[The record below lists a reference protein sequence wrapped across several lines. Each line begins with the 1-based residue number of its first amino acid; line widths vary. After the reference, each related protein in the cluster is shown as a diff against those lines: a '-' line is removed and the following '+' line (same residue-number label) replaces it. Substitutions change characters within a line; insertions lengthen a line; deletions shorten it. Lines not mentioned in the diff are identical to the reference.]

1 MPGKQNLWISALII
15 VVILAIH
22 SSTIMVSEGSY
33 ALHTRFGKVHRS
45 ITQPGFYLKMPWP
58 LDDVH
63 ILEGR
68 LHLYQGEDEQI
79 LTGDQNSLVVSSHVM
94 WRIQADRLTEF
105 WEKVENVKHFEEL
118 LESRLRSYRN
128 ALFGNITFKKLFS
141 KQDQQQNLKQLEDQL
156 RSQLKSSC
164 EKDYGVDILSVGFT
178 HVGLASGVLESV
190 FEKMKS
196 DRSRLANQLQAE
208 GESIAEKIKAEAQ
221 TKYDQA
227 IATIAGNVKTILA
240 QAEADSI
247 EAYQTMAKHPDLA
260 LKLKKI
266 ESLEALLKDR
276 ATLILDRET
285 LPMDILYSTS
295 R

>member
-1 MPGKQNLWISALII
+1 M
-15 VVILAIH
+15 
-22 SSTIMVSEGSY
+22 
-33 ALHTRFGKVHRS
+33 
-45 ITQPGFYLKMPWP
+45 
-58 LDDVH
+58 
-63 ILEGR
+63 
-68 LHLYQGEDEQI
+68 
-79 LTGDQNSLVVSSHVM
+79 
-94 WRIQADRLTEF
+94 
-105 WEKVENVKHFEEL
+105 
-118 LESRLRSYRN
+118 
-128 ALFGNITFKKLFS
+128 
-141 KQDQQQNLKQLEDQL
+141 
-156 RSQLKSSC
+156 
-164 EKDYGVDILSVGFT
+164 SVGFT

-196 DRSRLANQLQAE
+196 DRSRLANQLQSE

-247 EAYQTMAKHPDLA
+247 EAYKTMAKHPDLA

-276 ATLILDRET
+276 ATLILDRNT
-285 LPMDILYSTS
+285 MPMDILYSTS